1 MSIRRLTTGKTAPGT
16 IHLRLYRILRR
27 TCKSFT
33 DSNSILLQQNLEATD
48 WGRHILFSSPLS
60 NGDSSINEV
69 FRVFHAWHDDAIID
83 NWYSAVTGKPKSNLC
98 PSSCWTSKEDLQLA
112 IRKAFSSE
120 YNGGVDTTRIAIL
133 ANQALEEQRQMWK
146 SSSTATTQ
154 QVRVTATSRCIGT
167 SSAVGGVL
175 VPPQHPA
182 SAILQSKYR
191 FAYRIR
197 IENLSENNVQLL
209 GRYWRIQEY
218 DASAMEEEPVIVD
231 APITGAVGQL
241 PVLQPGQVFEYM
253 SGADLATT
261 RGEMRGHFYMA
272 KVSDDAKSANSGDD
286 VQYISDE
293 DKFEAIVAPFPLL
306 AQD

>member
-1 MSIRRLTTGKTAPGT
+1 MFYSWITLGGDVSHGRLTSKGFEIAPT
-16 IHLRLYRILRR
+16 KFHFLQIAAPIFLLILTRLRMPVS
-27 TCKSFT
+27 TTF
-33 DSNSILLQQNLEATD
+33 ILLTSFAAT
-48 WGRHILFSSPLS
+48 P
-60 NGDSSINEV
+60 
-69 FRVFHAWHDDAIID
+69 A
-83 NWYSAVTGKPKSNLC
+83 
-98 PSSCWTSKEDLQLA
+98 
-112 IRKAFSSE
+112 
-120 YNGGVDTTRIAIL
+120 
-133 ANQALEEQRQMWK
+133 
-146 SSSTATTQ
+146 
-154 QVRVTATSRCIGT
+154 
-167 SSAVGGVL
+167 AVGGVL

-209 GRYWRIQEY
+209 GRYWRIQEH
-218 DASAMEEEPVIVD
+218 DASEMEEEPVIVD

-286 VQYISDE
+286 VQSISDE